1 MRSLNV
7 LVACE
12 FSGTVRDAFTRRGHF
27 AVSCDLL
34 PSESPGFHWQ
44 GDVTGILDWGWDLMI
59 AHPPC
64 DHLAVSGAAWFE
76 QKRADGRQQ
85 QGIDFFMR
93 MVNAPIPRKCIENP
107 IGIMSKLYRKPNQIV
122 DPWQFGD
129 PVSKCTCLWLE
140 GLPNLVPTKIVEK
153 SKYIKAPSGR
163 SYPEWCWNTGG
174 GSGKKRSMF
183 FKGIADAM
191 ADQWGNL

>member
-1 MRSLNV
+1 MLNV
-7 LVACE
+7 LVACV

-27 AVSCDLL
+27 AMSCDLL

-44 GDVTGILDWGWDLMI
+44 G
-59 AHPPC
+59 
-64 DHLAVSGAAWFE
+64 
-76 QKRADGRQQ
+76 
-85 QGIDFFMR
+85 IDFFMK

-129 PVSKCTCLWLE
+129 SVSKRTCLWLE

-183 FKGIADAM
+183 FQGMADAM
-191 ADQWGNL
+191 ADQWGKE